1 MRRTGP
7 AFQPFASRGRKAV
20 AAILATFAL
29 FSAVSVTLSVWAT
42 SRSQY
47 KASVL
52 EVAARQRTLA
62 ERYVREVLLVRAGAQ
77 ADPAYVGA
85 LLDRSARALLEGG
98 TAPAVNGDDDETF
111 LSAAKGKRIRAQL
124 VQERKLVRDLRAT
137 GAAFL
142 AGRPV
147 AHVHLSAHER
157 LHERDPVS
165 RLRILSALTSNVSLN
180 AARSIAAADDRN
192 VDNLITLQTIL
203 GAAGFLVSLLLGWAL
218 IGATRRQ
225 TAHFRSLVISSTD
238 LVLVFDHLT
247 HTLSAIAS
255 LSNSSIRARAR
266 SRLASCTRHGTAREI
281 SAGCLRRNM
290 AASHVTSTRWHPS
303 ARSRMASRCSLRMV
317 RAFSSNAANVSAVR
331 SRRECHLTPWPISP
345 PVSQSVM
352 YSR

>member
-85 LLDRSARALLEGG
+85 LLDRSAGALLEGG

-111 LSAAKGKRIRAQL
+111 LSAARGKRIRAQL

-147 AHVHLSAHER
+147 ARVHLSAHER

-165 RLRILSALTSNVSLN
+165 R
-180 AARSIAAADDRN
+180 AAHP
-192 VDNLITLQTIL
+192 L
-203 GAAGFLVSLLLGWAL
+203 GA
-218 IGATRRQ
+218 
-225 TAHFRSLVISSTD
+225 D
-238 LVLVFDHLT
+238 LE
-247 HTLSAIAS
+247 
-255 LSNSSIRARAR
+255 
-266 SRLASCTRHGTAREI
+266 RLAERGA
-281 SAGCLRRNM
+281 LDRRG
-290 AASHVTSTRWHPS
+290 R
-303 ARSRMASRCSLRMV
+303 
-317 RAFSSNAANVSAVR
+317 
-331 SRRECHLTPWPISP
+331 
-345 PVSQSVM
+345 
-352 YSR
+352 

>member
-147 AHVHLSAHER
+147 ARRSPER
-157 LHERDPVS
+157 AR
-165 RLRILSALTSNVSLN
+165 
-180 AARSIAAADDRN
+180 AA
-192 VDNLITLQTIL
+192 
-203 GAAGFLVSLLLGWAL
+203 
-218 IGATRRQ
+218 
-225 TAHFRSLVISSTD
+225 
-238 LVLVFDHLT
+238 
-247 HTLSAIAS
+247 
-255 LSNSSIRARAR
+255 ARAR
-266 SRLASCTRHGTAREI
+266 SRFAAAHPLGADLERLAERGALDRRGRRPQRRQPDHAPDDPRSRGLPGLAAARMGTDRAQRGGRPRTSAASSSRRPTSCSCSAPAAAATRASRSCRCSAGRTRSCSGKRSPRSCIRTTLRSCTPP
-281 SAGCLRRNM
+281 
-290 AASHVTSTRWHPS
+290 TRT
-303 ARSRMASRCSLRMV
+303 ASRR
-317 RAFSSNAANVSAVR
+317 RSS
-331 SRRECHLTPWPISP
+331 
-345 PVSQSVM
+345 SV
-352 YSR
+352 